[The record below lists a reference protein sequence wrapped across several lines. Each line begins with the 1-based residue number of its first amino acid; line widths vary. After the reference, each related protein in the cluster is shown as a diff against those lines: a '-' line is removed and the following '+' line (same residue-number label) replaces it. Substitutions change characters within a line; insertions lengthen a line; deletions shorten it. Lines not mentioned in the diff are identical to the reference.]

1 VIGPALPRWTGGF
14 DNTFRY
20 KGFDMNILLFFS
32 GGNYIYNGTK
42 AGLRDQRN
50 WNNAKEVVNRWQ
62 RAGQET
68 NIPRVVFGDNVSNGS
83 GIVISEN
90 VEKGDFLKARNIALG
105 YTLPQSLVGRA
116 NLSSVRM
123 YVAAVNAF
131 TITNYTGF
139 DPEVSTNGNAN
150 GAPNVDRNS
159 VPQARSFNVGINVG
173 F

>member
-1 VIGPALPRWTGGF
+1 
-14 DNTFRY
+14 
-20 KGFDMNILLFFS
+20 
-32 GGNYIYNGTK
+32 
-42 AGLRDQRN
+42 
-50 WNNAKEVVNRWQ
+50 
-62 RAGQET
+62 
-68 NIPRVVFGDNVSNGS
+68 
-83 GIVISEN
+83 
-90 VEKGDFLKARNIALG
+90 
-105 YTLPQSLVGRA
+105 
-116 NLSSVRM
+116 M